1 MLFHYLIVYLLDDSN
16 NIIKWFNDF
25 IKRKLTGSFL
35 MIDIRFLVS
44 IVPSAPVASISW
56 KMITIAQP
64 ILTVFLTGCLKEAP
78 LMMSY
83 SLTRWETPY
92 TSRRINVSFL

>member
-35 MIDIRFLVS
+35 MTDMRFLVF
-44 IVPSAPVASISW
+44 IFPSARVASISW
-56 KMITIAQP
+56 KMITIVQHT
-64 ILTVFLTGCLKEAP
+64 LTVSLTGCLKEAT

-83 SLTRWETPY
+83 SLTRWEIPY
-92 TSRRINVSFL
+92 TSQRINVSFL